1 MSYSSDEDSIP
12 PPPPP
17 PPPMPVGAAA
27 EEELEIQMTPVLER
41 MIQNEQSSQ
50 SKKRRSFFGG
60 RSKSSG
66 GSSTKFQ
73 GGQVSSR
80 TEANVAVNGA
90 LEFGS
95 PASGDEHDDAP
106 LMRRDPSGKRGGSG
120 RKKCCLIGIVA
131 FLLVGG
137 GVGAALGVLLT
148 RKDSGDGGGK
158 SSSNEAVGQPGAE
171 PAPTPIWM
179 PTEAVVEA
187 PAPSIPA
194 TPAIPATEAPTEE
207 SEEDRKMRIA
217 LSVLATNI
225 PQSYDDVTNDRT
237 ETPQRDA
244 LRWVLV
250 DPYPYDWDA
259 LELSPPDAKA
269 ELDLVQRY
277 VLATFFYA
285 TNFRAS
291 WASDDYW
298 LSEEN
303 VCQWHG
309 IVCDGGDSVA
319 RGRRRRLGLRSDRGL
334 QDDLTGVVT
343 ELKFKEGGLDGFLPE
358 DLGALTSLERIV
370 MHRNRLRGFIGLGKV
385 YAAAPN
391 TPLRLIHVRDNVYRG
406 EAALIWADLALDQQ
420 KLHDPG
426 LIPIIKL
433 QALFLRAYLSA
444 SCEPKK
450 GSSLEEGKK
459 STSSPA
465 SSDLVT
471 RKIAVD

>member
-1 MSYSSDEDSIP
+1 MSYSSDDDSIP

-41 MIQNEQSSQ
+41 MIQNEQSSLE
-50 SKKRRSFFGG
+50 SKKKRSFFGS

-66 GSSTKFQ
+66 GSSAKFQ
-73 GGQVSSR
+73 GGQVSR
-80 TEANVAVNGA
+80 TAINGA

-106 LMRRDPSGKRGGSG
+106 LMRREPFEKRGGSG
-120 RKKCCLIGIVA
+120 RKKCCLIGIIV

-148 RKDSGDGGGK
+148 RDDSGDGGGK
-158 SSSNEAVGQPGAE
+158 SSSSEAVDQPGAG
-171 PAPTPIWM
+171 PAPTPNIWM
-179 PTEAVVEA
+179 PTNAGVDA
-187 PAPSIPA
+187 PAPSIPDIPA
-194 TPAIPATEAPTEE
+194 TPATQAPTEE
-207 SEEDRKMRIA
+207 SEADRNMRVA
-217 LSVLATNI
+217 LSVLATNV
-225 PQSYDDVTNDRT
+225 PQSYDDITSERT
-237 ETPQRDA
+237 PTPQRDA
-244 LRWVLV
+244 LRWVLA

-259 LELSPPDAKA
+259 LELSPQDAQA

-291 WASDDYW
+291 WASEDNW
-298 LSEEN
+298 LSEET
-303 VCQWHG
+303 VCLWQG

-334 QDDLTGVVT
+334 QGDLTGVVT

-370 MHRNRLRGFIGLGKV
+370 MHKNKLRGFIPEGLFLLTELSTVYLDENRLKGPLGEGVGNLVKLKELTLSNNRLTGDIPEGLGK
-385 YAAAPN
+385 
-391 TPLRLIHVRDNVYRG
+391 LS
-406 EAALIWADLALDQQ
+406 
-420 KLHDPG
+420 G
-426 LIPIIKL
+426 LT
-433 QALFLRAYLSA
+433 Q
-444 SCEPKK
+444 
-450 GSSLEEGKK
+450 
-459 STSSPA
+459 
-465 SSDLVT
+465 
-471 RKIAVD
+471 